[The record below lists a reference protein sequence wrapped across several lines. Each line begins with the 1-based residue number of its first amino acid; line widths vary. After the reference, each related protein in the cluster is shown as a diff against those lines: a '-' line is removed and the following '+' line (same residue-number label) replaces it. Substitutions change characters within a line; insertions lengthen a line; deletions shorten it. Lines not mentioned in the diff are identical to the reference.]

1 MEIYY
6 EHMNIGCPM
15 EDVLAKAGKTNAL
28 MLNWTIGTSL
38 CFNSQEKYPGW
49 YKESLSLTNYVLL
62 FILIVLVKKQN
73 MWLF

>member
-28 MLNWTIGTSL
+28 MLN
-38 CFNSQEKYPGW
+38 
-49 YKESLSLTNYVLL
+49 
-62 FILIVLVKKQN
+62 
-73 MWLF
+73 